1 MHLPITPQQLLARP
15 LLVDWESDHHRLGLW
30 QLPELIR
37 HCRERRVL
45 VIGKGEVRRGRG
57 WDLRVVGDVGG
68 SGGRCVGD
76 GGVVEGGEEE
86 LGEPAGAKDELQRR
100 EGEVRNDVRVR
111 SRSLKKSER
120 KRLRTMS
127 TLESDPEELRGT

>member
-1 MHLPITPQQLLARP
+1 
-15 LLVDWESDHHRLGLW
+15 
-30 QLPELIR
+30 
-37 HCRERRVL
+37 
-45 VIGKGEVRRGRG
+45 
-57 WDLRVVGDVGG
+57 VGDVGG
-68 SGGRCVGD
+68 SGGGCIGD

-111 SRSLKKSER
+111 SRSFKKSER

>member
-1 MHLPITPQQLLARP
+1 
-15 LLVDWESDHHRLGLW
+15 
-30 QLPELIR
+30 
-37 HCRERRVL
+37 
-45 VIGKGEVRRGRG
+45 
-57 WDLRVVGDVGG
+57 VGDVGG

-76 GGVVEGGEEE
+76 GGVVEE

-111 SRSLKKSER
+111 SRSFKKSER